1 MDNII
6 TLRFSGI
13 LQSWGAPEPWESQR
27 KTEYMPTDDAIYGLL
42 GCALG
47 IKRDDVVSLNGLK
60 EKVRVISS
68 WSDNNIIDNR
78 LYDYQTVGLM
88 GGKGHLVA
96 KGGVKNIG
104 GIVETI
110 QEEKEYLEDAER
122 YVKLECIDEETKAL
136 LTDAILHPVYP
147 YYLGRYCCTP
157 SKCLLMKEE

>member
-1 MDNII
+1 MDNTLI
-6 TLRFSGI
+6 LRFSGI
-13 LQSWGAPEPWESQR
+13 LQSWGVPEPWESQR
-27 KTEYMPTDDAIYGLL
+27 KTEYLPTDDAIYGLL

-47 IKRDDVVSLNGLK
+47 ILRDDASALSVLR

-68 WSDNNIIDNR
+68 WSAKDTIDNR

-96 KGGVKNIG
+96 KGGVKNIN

-122 YVKLECIDEETKAL
+122 FVKLECIDEETKTRL
-136 LTDAILHPVYP
+136 IDAILHPVYP